1 MKTSAA
7 LVKLVVFMVVTSFLT
22 FTLAATI
29 GNLSFGGKTSYSA
42 TFSDVTGLLSGNDVR
57 IAGVKVGSV
66 EGIELQGRNLA
77 RVDFAL
83 EEGRTIPESTIV
95 RLRYRNL
102 VGERYLALTEGQ
114 GSGRPLQAGA
124 TIPLSQTR
132 NALDLTVLFN
142 GFRPLFQ
149 ALEPETVNQVAF
161 EVVQTL
167 QGEGGTIE
175 SLVARTASLT
185 NTLADRD
192 EVIGRVIENL
202 TTVLATFDD
211 RGSQLSDLI
220 VNLRRLSEG
229 FAADAEEIGASLDG
243 ISDLT
248 TATAQLLVDIRE
260 PLQADIVELGE
271 LANTLNANS
280 ETVEG
285 VLQRLPTKLDRIIGT
300 ATYGSWF
307 NFYLCGSMARLTNGG
322 EPLVVPGVT
331 TEDGFLADA
340 NGNPQ
345 QLITVQN
352 GDVMPR
358 CRFGV
363 GEAPDGSDA
372 P

>member
-7 LVKLVVFMVVTSFLT
+7 LVKLVVFMVVTSLLT

-29 GNLSFGGKTSYSA
+29 GNLSFGGTTSYSA
-42 TFSDVTGLLSGNDVR
+42 TFSDATGLLPGNDVR

-66 EGIELQGRNLA
+66 EDIELQGRNLA
-77 RVDFAL
+77 KVEFSL
-83 EEGRTIPESTIV
+83 EGGRDIPESTVV

-102 VGERYLALTEGQ
+102 VGERYLALTEGE
-114 GSGRPLQAGA
+114 GSARPLREGT

-161 EVVQTL
+161 EIVQTL
-167 QGEGGTIE
+167 QGEGGTVE

-192 EVIGRVIENL
+192 EVIGRVIDNL
-202 TTVLATFDD
+202 GAVLATVDD
-211 RGSQLSDLI
+211 NGGELSQLI
-220 VNLRRLSEG
+220 VNLRRLSAG
-229 FAADAEEIGASLDG
+229 FAEDREAIGASLDG

-248 TATAQLLVDIRE
+248 SATAQLLVDVRE

-271 LANTLNANS
+271 VARNLNDNS
-280 ETVEG
+280 AEVDR
-285 VLQRLPTKLDRIIGT
+285 VLQRLPGKLERLVGT

-307 NFYLCGSMARLTNGG
+307 NFYLCGAKARLTVG
-322 EPLVVPGVT
+322 ELVVPGLENLELVNQ
-331 TEDGFLADA
+331 A
-340 NGNPQ
+340 
-345 QLITVQN
+345 
-352 GDVMPR
+352 PR

-363 GEAPDGSDA
+363 GEAP
-372 P
+372 